1 MLFKKTTLF
10 LNRCSEYGALF
21 KNKTVFLNTLPCA
34 AEDVM
39 RKDFFESVL
48 RNAAAR
54 RLLSILW
61 KNIKKTSIFVKTI
74 KENVDFLFGYV

>member
-1 MLFKKTTLF
+1 
-10 LNRCSEYGALF
+10 
-21 KNKTVFLNTLPCA
+21 
-34 AEDVM
+34 M

-48 RNAAAR
+48 RNAAVR

-74 KENVDFLFGYV
+74 KENIDFLCEYI

>member
-1 MLFKKTTLF
+1 
-10 LNRCSEYGALF
+10 
-21 KNKTVFLNTLPCA
+21 
-34 AEDVM
+34 M

-74 KENVDFLFGYV
+74 KENVDFLHGYV